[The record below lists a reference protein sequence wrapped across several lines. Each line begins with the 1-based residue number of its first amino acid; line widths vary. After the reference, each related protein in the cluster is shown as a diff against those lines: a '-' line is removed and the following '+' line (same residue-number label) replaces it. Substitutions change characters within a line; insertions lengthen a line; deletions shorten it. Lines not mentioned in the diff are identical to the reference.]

1 MPAMGADQN
10 IDLRLVAVSALD
22 WWRQAGV
29 DVLVDEMPRDW
40 LAAEIASASAQATKH
55 AAPAVAAPV
64 AVTLPETIEGFTA
77 WRTSNEA
84 PEAAWGGPMLAASGD
99 PASDLVVMIDM
110 PDRDDAMA
118 GQLLSGAP
126 GVLFDRMLAAIG
138 RTRDSIYLTAFA
150 VARPVSG
157 RIPPA
162 DDAEL
167 ARIARHLLAL
177 TAGKR
182 LLMIGNATS
191 RALIGAEIASAR
203 GSLQIVNH
211 NRGTIEA
218 VASFHPRFLIE
229 RPVAKAEAW
238 KDLQMLIKGL
248 GA

>member
-1 MPAMGADQN
+1 MGADQN
-10 IDLRLVAVSALD
+10 IDLRLVAASALD
-22 WWRQAGV
+22 WWREVGV

-40 LAAEIASASAQATKH
+40 LAVEIAPAPTTGTKST
-55 AAPAVAAPV
+55 APAVAAPV
-64 AVTLPETIEGFTA
+64 AIALPDTIQAFAA
-77 WRTSNEA
+77 WRTGSDV

-99 PASDLVVMIDM
+99 PASDLIVMIDM
-110 PDRDDAMA
+110 PDRDDATA
-118 GQLLSGAP
+118 DQLLSGAP

-138 RTRDSIYLTAFA
+138 RTRDSIYLTALA
-150 VARPVSG
+150 MARPVSG

-162 DDAEL
+162 DEAEL

-177 TAGKR
+177 TVGKR

-191 RALIGAEIASAR
+191 RALIGAEIANAR
-203 GSLQIVNH
+203 GSLQIINH
-211 NRGTIEA
+211 HRGTIEA
-218 VASFHPRFLIE
+218 VASYHPRFLIE